1 MKNST
6 TGVTGI
12 GLNALDT
19 SISGTGSFTAD
30 TVVYDQLT
38 LNNVRS
44 SVTLDHGIITM
55 KPVAAALYNGQQ
67 SGTIVV
73 NTRTTPPTY
82 TVDSSLQDV
91 DANQFL
97 SSISPVKQTLY
108 GLLSAVLE
116 HGSR

>member
-1 MKNST
+1 PPAGPSNRESR
-6 TGVTGI
+6 
-12 GLNALDT
+12 L
-19 SISGTGSFTAD
+19 SRISGTGSFTAD
-30 TVVYDQLT
+30 TLVYDQLT
-38 LNNVRS
+38 LNNVHS

-55 KPVAAALYNGQQ
+55 KPVGAALYNGQQ
-67 SGTIVV
+67 SGTIVM
-73 NTRTTPPTY
+73 NTRTSPPTY

-116 HGSR
+116 HSSR